1 MTPLVVNGK
10 RKSNHLSRYCPNK
23 PRRPNEKN
31 RETPATTGGSTI
43 DSVHRA
49 RTALRPGNLTVAS
62 NHASGTPKNRASAVA
77 AREHLID
84 SHSAVR
90 TDGWLSTSPA
100 CPQGTRHSSPM
111 NGKAKNAIATSAM
124 T

>member
-43 DSVHRA
+43 DSGHRGRA
-49 RTALRPGNLTVAS
+49 ALRPGNLTVGS
-62 NHASGTPKNRASAVA
+62 NHASGTPKNRGSAGA
-77 AREHLID
+77 AREHLIK

-90 TDGWLSTSPA
+90 TDGWLTPPPP
-100 CPQGTRHSSPM
+100 CPQAPRHSSPM
-111 NGKAKNAIATSAM
+111 NGKAKNAIATHAM
-124 T
+124 